1 MGYGETVEQAAV
13 REAKEETS
21 LDVELISQF
30 HTYSDPGRDPR
41 FHTISTVFI
50 ARAKGRPQAK
60 DDAAEIGIF
69 TTTSIPRPLAFDH
82 EKILTDYFH
91 SKKEENAPKIDKNAK
106 LKEVC
111 RVMGP
116 VEAEVIKSFLESN
129 GITCLMRGTW
139 VQSTG
144 PMSADGLGEIK
155 ILVSETDFALA
166 KELLENNPVSE
177 KE

>member
-1 MGYGETVEQAAV
+1 MENDKKPKT
-13 REAKEETS
+13 
-21 LDVELISQF
+21 D
-30 HTYSDPGRDPR
+30 
-41 FHTISTVFI
+41 
-50 ARAKGRPQAK
+50 K
-60 DDAAEIGIF
+60 D
-69 TTTSIPRPLAFDH
+69 T
-82 EKILTDYFH
+82 
-91 SKKEENAPKIDKNAK
+91 K

-129 GITCLMRGTW
+129 GIVCLMRGSW

-155 ILVSETDFALA
+155 ILVSETDFAVD